1 MATPVPPPSPRHLR
15 LLRLLLSGLILGTAL
30 NGATAR
36 RPGKRALWAQA
47 VGCSGVRVARQG
59 ILPPGAALVFLATAL
74 ALPRP
79 TGQAGPVRWAW
90 IG

>member
-15 LLRLLLSGLILGTAL
+15 LLRLLLSGLILGAAL

-36 RPGKRALWAQA
+36 RPGELALWAQD
-47 VGCSGVRVARQG
+47 VGCSGVGIAGRG
-59 ILPPGAALVFLATAL
+59 ILPPGAALLFLATAL
-74 ALPRP
+74 TLSRP
-79 TGQAGPVRWAW
+79 TDQAGLVRWAW